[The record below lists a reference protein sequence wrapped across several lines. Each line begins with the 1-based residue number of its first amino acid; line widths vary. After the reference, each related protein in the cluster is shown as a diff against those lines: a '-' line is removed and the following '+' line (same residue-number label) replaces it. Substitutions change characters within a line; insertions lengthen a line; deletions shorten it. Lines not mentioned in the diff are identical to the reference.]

1 MTQRM
6 KTLIS
11 PYNDLMNDL
20 LDATAFSLKPSS
32 RIFSQLDFWQ
42 EKEDGFYVEKDIPGF
57 SKKDVKA
64 TLENNEVTI
73 SGEIEL
79 RDSTKRLNFKVKIPE
94 NADEEKISIEV
105 KNGVLRMSLPKS
117 QKEKAQK
124 INVM

>member
-1 MTQRM
+1 M

-73 SGEIEL
+73 SCL
-79 RDSTKRLNFKVKIPE
+79 LYTSPSPRDGLLS
-94 NADEEKISIEV
+94 
-105 KNGVLRMSLPKS
+105 RMPSS
-117 QKEKAQK
+117 A
-124 INVM
+124 